1 MFALHFPPRSS
12 EYFLGKE
19 FTSSTITIR
28 SIDRVALKAGKG
40 GRGKGGCLF
49 RGKGG
54 KLGPRG
60 RILMN

>member
-40 GRGKGGCLF
+40 GRGKG
-49 RGKGG
+49 
-54 KLGPRG
+54 
-60 RILMN
+60 M